1 MKKTPELLAPAGSP
15 EALCAALE
23 AGADAVYFGGELFSN
38 RMRAKNFSEEE
49 LEKAIVVCATQGV
62 SSYITMNTRLRDK
75 ECEEAFRLARYLYEA
90 GATAFITADIGLAAY
105 IREAMP
111 DVELHASTQMTGMN
125 SLDAEALKS
134 LGFSRMVCPREL
146 SFAELSRLVS
156 ESPIEIEAFVHG
168 AHCVSV
174 SGQCLMSWAMGGR
187 SGNRGECAQ
196 PCRLPYRVSSCGGKY
211 GCGSHPLSLK
221 DMCLASHIPELISS
235 GVASLKIEGRLK
247 SADYVYGVVKT
258 YRRLLD
264 EGRSATP
271 DEINYLDGIFSRDGF
286 TDGYFTSRYRGM
298 TGMRS
303 EAAISTGEKFER
315 LTRKIKISAHCHLE
329 VGSPA
334 ELTVSDGK
342 SAVTVT
348 GDVVSEA
355 KTAPLS
361 VDAVYKNIAKL
372 GGTPC
377 SLAREDFTCKL
388 KGDVFA
394 AASQLNSLRRDAL
407 EKLELC
413 VRERTRRRMGP
424 QETAV
429 PVKVSSVRKLR
440 IAEFYSSAEI
450 PNEAY
455 GYFDVI
461 FTRDPGKMEVRDGCA
476 LGLDLPAWCADSAM
490 IKRLISDFA
499 ASGGKRVLCHTQGQ
513 VYAVKEAG
521 LEAVASMRLNIS
533 CTAAARELVRSGAD
547 RIILTPELGVP
558 AVRDISA
565 EVPVTGAVV
574 YGKVPLML
582 MRRCIMS
589 DKSCSGKCGGEGCH
603 LPTDLSDRRGARL
616 SVVPVG
622 DKVNVILNP
631 NVIYMADR
639 MQELSIANVEHYIF
653 TDENADTVRGIIR
666 AYSNGSDANSCGI
679 TAFKRL

>member
-1 MKKTPELLAPAGSP
+1 MKKLPELLAPAGSP
-15 EALCAALE
+15 EALQAALE

-38 RMRAKNFSEEE
+38 RMRAKNFSEAE
-49 LEKAIVVCATQGV
+49 LESAILLCASHGID
-62 SSYITMNTRLRDK
+62 SYITMNTRLRDK
-75 ECEEAFRLARYLYEA
+75 ELDEAFALARYLYEA
-90 GATAFITADIGLAAY
+90 GATAFITADLGLAAY
-105 IREAMP
+105 IRENLP
-111 DVELHASTQMTGMN
+111 DAELHASTQMTGVN
-125 SLDAEALKS
+125 SLDAEALREI
-134 LGFSRMVCPREL
+134 GFSRMVCPREL
-146 SFAELSRLVS
+146 SLGELSRLVK

-196 PCRLPYRVSSCGGKY
+196 PCRLPYRVSSRESRSSGTA
-211 GCGSHPLSLK
+211 HPLSLK
-221 DMCLASHIPELISS
+221 DMCLASHIPELIDS

-264 EGRSATP
+264 EGRSATA
-271 DEINYLDGIFSRDGF
+271 DEICYLDGIFSRDGF

-303 EAAISTGEKFER
+303 ESAISTGEKFER
-315 LTRKIKISAHCHLE
+315 FTKKIKINAHCHLE
-329 VGSPA
+329 VGAPA
-334 ELTVSDGK
+334 SLTVTDGV
-342 SAVTVT
+342 STVTVA

-361 VDAVYKNIAKL
+361 KEAVYKNIAKL

-377 SLAREDFTCKL
+377 SLAREDFTCTMV
-388 KGDVFA
+388 GDVFA

-407 EKLELC
+407 KKLEIC
-413 VRERTRRRMGP
+413 VRDRIRRRKGT
-424 QETAV
+424 TA
-429 PVKVSSVRKLR
+429 PEAAEDITPAVKLKT
-440 IAEFYSSAEI
+440 AEFYDYTLI
-450 PNEAY
+450 PDEAHE
-455 GYFDVI
+455 YFDVI
-461 FTRDPGKMEVRDGCA
+461 FTRVPHKVKNNGNCEI
-476 LGLDLPAWCADSAM
+476 GLDLPAWCADSAK
-490 IKRLISDFA
+490 IKDLIGTFA
-499 ASGGKRVLCHTQGQ
+499 ASGGRKVLCHTQGQ

-533 CTAAARELVRSGAD
+533 CSAASRELIRAGAD
-547 RIILTPELGVP
+547 RIILTPELSSP
-558 AVRDISA
+558 AIRDISRKI
-565 EVPVTGAVV
+565 PVTGAVV

-589 DKSCSGKCGGEGCH
+589 DKGCSGKCGGDGCH
-603 LPTDLSDRRGARL
+603 LPANLSDRRGARL

-631 NVIYMADR
+631 NVVYMADR
-639 MQELSIANVEHYIF
+639 MHELSYITSEHYIF
-653 TDENADTVRGIIR
+653 TDESADAVCRVIE
-666 AYSNGSDANSCGI
+666 AYRDGASAASCGI